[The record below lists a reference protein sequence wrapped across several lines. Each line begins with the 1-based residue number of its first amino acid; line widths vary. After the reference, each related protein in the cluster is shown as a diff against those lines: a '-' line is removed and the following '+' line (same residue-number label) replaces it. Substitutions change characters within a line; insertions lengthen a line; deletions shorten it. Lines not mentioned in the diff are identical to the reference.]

1 MQRPMEGNHTTP
13 VFGIATVDVCVC
25 VCVFFFVFF
34 SSSFWSP
41 KTCRTKFVS
50 HKFAAPSFQFHRANR
65 AFAGLLES
73 SGSGAHFAWS
83 AFHKQRLWHSMG
95 GDCRSGPLD
104 FRDLSLQIGDKKRS
118 DLFKK
123 PVLSLDDFFDGWIE
137 WERPCLHSN
146 WALQTKSNPFPPLGS
161 AAWKLPFSGHSLI
174 PFPGLSLQRERG
186 RVQGS
191 IAATLGS
198 ESIVL
203 EDTLK
208 DVWCSTCFGPWW
220 QWRCLQC
227 T

>member
-1 MQRPMEGNHTTP
+1 MQNQICKPQISST
-13 VFGIATVDVCVC
+13 
-25 VCVFFFVFF
+25 FFAV
-34 SSSFWSP
+34 SP
-41 KTCRTKFVS
+41 RESRFCRTSWVKWIRRPFCMECVSPAKALAFNGRRPPERSLGFSRFVTS
-50 HKFAAPSFQFHRANR
+50 DRGQ
-65 AFAGLLES
+65 
-73 SGSGAHFAWS
+73 
-83 AFHKQRLWHSMG
+83 
-95 GDCRSGPLD
+95 
-104 FRDLSLQIGDKKRS
+104 KRS
-118 DLFKK
+118 DFFKK
-123 PVLSLDDFFDGWIE
+123 QVLSLDDFFGGWIE
-137 WERPCLHSN
+137 WEKPCLHSN

-208 DVWCSTCFGPWW
+208 DVWCSACFGPWW